1 MVKLPPKKQK
11 GLITVANKITNRDY
25 FNMILSN
32 IDSMTLICE
41 GKGEI
46 SPDSV
51 REWAKHQIDLLDR
64 KNVNKKP
71 TAQQAETAD
80 IMAEVEDFLG
90 RNQGKVFTCAELLDH
105 GLFPASAQSQRAAA
119 ICNKLV
125 AAGRAEKGVLKG
137 KTVFMANGTFDTIQ
151 GIKEWVSKSSK

>member
-1 MVKLPPKKQK
+1 M
-11 GLITVANKITNRDY
+11 ANKITNRDY

-32 IDSMTLICE
+32 VDTLTLPVNMT
-41 GKGEI
+41 
-46 SPDSV
+46 PDLV
-51 REWAKHQIDLLDR
+51 DKWAKHQIELLDR

-80 IMAEVEDFLG
+80 IMADVEDFLG